1 MMILT
6 AQITMAR
13 SVSFAADP
21 VDAFVRKADPYLV
34 TVSQM
39 EAVHVII
46 CVKKNAT
53 Q

>member
-13 SVSFAADP
+13 SVSFADP

>member
-13 SVSFAADP
+13 SVSFANI
-21 VDAFVRKADPYLV
+21 VRKADPYLV